1 MYMSGSSEESRGL
14 EIYIL
19 FIYISYSNKILW
31 DSWRKYARTNTRLRP
46 ASEIKI
52 FVIILEAAAELFL
65 HLEVFVC
72 RIFVTVD
79 LHICNVSFLGRGC
92 LIDLD
97 EALRRKREA
106 PVITL
111 RQLSINVSISVLLQ
125 RIILLRLHAF
135 SFGIY
140 IKVSHTIP
148 RNDYWLMIA

>member
-1 MYMSGSSEESRGL
+1 MYRSGSSEESRGL

-72 RIFVTVD
+72 RILVTVD
-79 LHICNVSFLGRGC
+79 LHIRNVPFLGRGC

-97 EALRRKREA
+97 EALRGNGK
-106 PVITL
+106 
-111 RQLSINVSISVLLQ
+111 RQLSTICCQLTCQLAYHYNALLFFSDYTNF
-125 RIILLRLHAF
+125 RLDYTLKYRTRLPH
-135 SFGIY
+135 
-140 IKVSHTIP
+140 
-148 RNDYWLMIA
+148 NDHWLMTG